1 VEFSFNAAERTLLR
15 QVYNWTGT
23 RLDYDVHIVDVDNN
37 GPTFD
42 ADLPGQCAG
51 IGKSVERGIRPT
63 ESGFNIQLDTNSVIS
78 ETFPQANLSARRGRK
93 AKPNTT
99 EARVHQSKEMYCSHE
114 INTNKYQL

>member
-1 VEFSFNAAERTLLR
+1 MR

-63 ESGFNIQLDTNSVIS
+63 ESGFNIPARHKLGHFE
-78 ETFPQANLSARRGRK
+78 ETFPEANLSARCGRK

-99 EARVHQSKEMYCSHE
+99 EARVHQSKEMYYSHE

>member
-42 ADLPGQCAG
+42 ADLPAQCAG

-63 ESGFNIQLDTNSVIS
+63 ESGFNIPLDTNSVIS
-78 ETFPQANLSARRGRK
+78 RRRSPKPTCRPGVGEKLNLTQRK
-93 AKPNTT
+93 HAFTNRKKCTT
-99 EARVHQSKEMYCSHE
+99 VTK
-114 INTNKYQL
+114 